1 MSQLIFFVLLKD
13 FSKFT
18 PMNAINEIELKLP
31 QALFNMGFCA
41 SVAGRC
47 KHQLFVRYWALVPGW
62 TLVIWLLV
70 VTFIISFSISFC
82 PGLDEQ

>member
-1 MSQLIFFVLLKD
+1 
-13 FSKFT
+13 
-18 PMNAINEIELKLP
+18 
-31 QALFNMGFCA
+31 MGFCA

-47 KHQLFVRYWALVPGW
+47 KHQQQVGYWASVPGW

-82 PGLDEQ
+82 SGLDVQ